1 MDRIIDP
8 KENRGKRNRKVGYWL
23 LVALALGAG
32 AYLLTRWIRP
42 AADEDRLRFATVER
56 GDVQNTVN
64 ATALV
69 LPAFEEQLN
78 APVATQ
84 IEEVLLTAGK
94 KVGEGDLLMRLD
106 QDYVRLQLDGRRDQL
121 AIRENNIDLLN
132 LEYDRDLQQ
141 LTYDAEIKK
150 LELAAAQT
158 QLEDARRLLEIGG
171 ATEEEV
177 EAADLRVRIIRL
189 ESQKLDNQLTYS
201 RNSLA
206 GRKRRLQLE
215 VGVEEKEVSQLSQRL
230 RETDVRAPRAGV
242 VTWINEN
249 IGQQVA
255 EGTPLA
261 RIANLGR
268 YRVEGSL
275 SDRYAEQL
283 SVGMPV
289 EMHVGRERLTGTVT
303 AILPEVNNNTIR
315 FRVALD
321 EADSEG
327 LRPNLRAELYLITNN
342 RENVL
347 RVKNGPTFGGGRTQS
362 VFVVRGGEAVRT
374 EVQTGLRNGDF
385 VEIVGGLRPGDKI
398 IISDTEEFDRM
409 STLQLTE

>member
-8 KENRGKRNRKVGYWL
+8 KENRGKRTRKAAYWL
-23 LVALALGAG
+23 VVLLAVGAG
-32 AYLLTRWIRP
+32 TYLLVRWIRP

-78 APVATQ
+78 APVATR

-94 KVGEGDLLMRLD
+94 EVGEGDLLIRLD

-121 AIRENNIDLLN
+121 AIRENNIGLLN

-150 LELAAAQT
+150 LELAAARA
-158 QLEDARRLLEIGG
+158 QLEDARRLLQIGG

-177 EAADLRVRIIRL
+177 EAAELRVRISEL
-189 ESQKLDNQLTYS
+189 ESGKLDNQLAYS
-201 RNSLA
+201 KNSLA

-215 VGVEEKEVSQLSQRL
+215 VGVEEKEVRQLSRRL

-255 EGTPLA
+255 EGTALA
-261 RIANLGR
+261 RIADLGR
-268 YRVEGSL
+268 YRVEGTL

-289 EMHVGRERLTGTVT
+289 RMHVGRDRLAGTVT

-321 EADSEG
+321 EADSDG
-327 LRPNLRAELYLITNN
+327 LRPNLRAELYLITNERN
-342 RENVL
+342 DVL
-347 RVKNGPTFGGGRTQS
+347 RVKNGPTFGGGRMQS

-374 EVQTGLRNGDF
+374 EVQTGIRNGDF
-385 VEIVGGLRPGDKI
+385 VEIVSGLRAGDKI
-398 IISDTEEFDRM
+398 IISDTEEFERM